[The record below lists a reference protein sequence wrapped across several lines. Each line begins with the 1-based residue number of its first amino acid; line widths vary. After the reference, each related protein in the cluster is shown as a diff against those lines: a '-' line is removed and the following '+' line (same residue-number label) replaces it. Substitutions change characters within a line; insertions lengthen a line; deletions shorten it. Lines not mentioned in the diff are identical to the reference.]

1 MLQKLEL
8 NWIGKNEEIKIEPR
22 ILIEVAELSNTKNNK
37 ETENMIIHGDNLL
50 ALKALEK
57 DYIGK
62 IKCVYIDPPYN
73 TGSAF
78 EHYDD
83 NLEHSIWLSLM
94 KPRLEILRN
103 LLRDDGVI
111 FVQIDDNEQAYLKVL
126 MDEVFGRKNFLNM
139 VSVNIKNIAGA
150 SGGGE
155 DKKLKKNCEYILIY
169 TKNYDVMS
177 IFKGTYKY
185 TEIYDLIQQYKN
197 EEKSW
202 KYTSV
207 LMDEGEKE
215 YHGSTLDGDGNE
227 IKVYV
232 RKNVIIKSINQVI
245 ESDDISLREGYNRY
259 GMKIFRTTNA
269 QSSIRTRVMEYK
281 KENNIE
287 NSIISI
293 EYVPK
298 TGKNK
303 GILYEQFY
311 KDEKC
316 NLFVWLRDTSEI
328 IDEKLYKKDILG
340 TYWDINAFMKNIS
353 KEGDVKFPQGKKPE
367 MLIQKIFELS
377 TSEGDFVLDSFLGS
391 GTTCA
396 VAQKMNRKYIGIE
409 MGAHA
414 YTHCKVRMDKVI
426 DGEQGGISKAINWSG
441 GGSYKFYELAPT
453 LVKKDFLDI
462 EIINPEYNPEMLAT
476 TVALHEGYTY
486 NPSEDVFWKQSI
498 GTENSF
504 LFVTTNYIDM
514 NYVTKIREM
523 MEENEFLLIACK
535 AFEEKAN
542 TLFDN
547 IKIKKIPE
555 MILENCEFGRD
566 NYNLNIISP
575 IEYEEDYYEEE

>member
-1 MLQKLEL
+1 MSKRLEL
-8 NWIGKNEEIKIEPR
+8 NWIGKDKEIKVEPR
-22 ILIEVAELSNTKNNK
+22 ILIEVPELSNTRNNK

-50 ALKALEK
+50 TLKALEK

-62 IKCVYIDPPYN
+62 IKCIYIDPPYN

-126 MDEVFGRKNFLNM
+126 MDEIFGRDKFLNTI
-139 VSVNIKNIAGA
+139 SVKMSEA
-150 SGGGE
+150 SGIKMAHVG
-155 DKKLKKNCEYILIY
+155 KRLPKLKEHILVYKKGNLILNEVKIPKEDWDNEYKTMITNINKSEIEFIKSVCKNENRTTIEIDKVDKLLD
-169 TKNYDVMS
+169 KA
-177 IFKGTYKY
+177 TYKSLS
-185 TEIYDLIQQYKN
+185 EVYK
-197 EEKSW
+197 EKNLKS
-202 KYTSV
+202 
-207 LMDEGEKE
+207 EKDKITFNFNNA
-215 YHGSTLDGDGNE
+215 Y
-227 IKVYV
+227 
-232 RKNVIIKSINQVI
+232 R
-245 ESDDISLREGYNRY
+245 
-259 GMKIFRTTNA
+259 IFRTTSVSENA
-269 QSSIRTRVMEYK
+269 TIQLIKLKKAKYINVFFSQITPQNKMYIIKGDFNENMKKPRTQVIFADDYLEYNPGDFWTDIK
-281 KENNIE
+281 TTGLDNEGAGVEFK
-287 NSIISI
+287 NS
-293 EYVPK
+293 
-298 TGKNK
+298 
-303 GILYEQFY
+303 
-311 KDEKC
+311 
-316 NLFVWLRDTSEI
+316 
-328 IDEKLYKKDILG
+328 
-340 TYWDINAFMKNIS
+340 
-353 KEGDVKFPQGKKPE
+353 KKPE
-367 MLIQKIFELS
+367 QLLERILKLS
-377 TSEGDFVLDSFLGS
+377 TSEGDFILDSFLGS

-409 MGAHA
+409 MGEHA

-426 DGEQGGISKAINWSG
+426 EGEQGGISKAVNWLG
-441 GGSYKFYELAPT
+441 GGAYKFYELAPT
-453 LVKKDFLDI
+453 LIKKDFLDI
-462 EIINPEYNPEMLAT
+462 EIINPEYNPEMLAAT
-476 TVALHEGYTY
+476 IALHEGYTY
-486 NPSEDVFWKQSI
+486 NPSEDIFWKQSI

>member
-126 MDEVFGRKNFLNM
+126 MDEIFGRDKFLNTI
-139 VSVNIKNIAGA
+139 SVKMSEA
-150 SGGGE
+150 SGIKMAHVG
-155 DKKLKKNCEYILIY
+155 KRLPKLKEHILVYKKGNLILNEVKIPKEDWDNEYKTMITNINKSEIEFIKSVCKNENRTTIEIDKVDKLLD
-169 TKNYDVMS
+169 KA
-177 IFKGTYKY
+177 TYKSLS
-185 TEIYDLIQQYKN
+185 EVYK
-197 EEKSW
+197 EKNLKS
-202 KYTSV
+202 
-207 LMDEGEKE
+207 EKDKITFNFNNA
-215 YHGSTLDGDGNE
+215 Y
-227 IKVYV
+227 
-232 RKNVIIKSINQVI
+232 R
-245 ESDDISLREGYNRY
+245 
-259 GMKIFRTTNA
+259 IFRTTSVSENA
-269 QSSIRTRVMEYK
+269 TIQLIKLKKAKYINVFFSQITPQNKMYIIKGDFNENMKKPRTQVIFADDYLEYNPGDFWTDIK
-281 KENNIE
+281 TTGLDNEGAGVEFK
-287 NSIISI
+287 NS
-293 EYVPK
+293 
-298 TGKNK
+298 
-303 GILYEQFY
+303 
-311 KDEKC
+311 
-316 NLFVWLRDTSEI
+316 
-328 IDEKLYKKDILG
+328 
-340 TYWDINAFMKNIS
+340 
-353 KEGDVKFPQGKKPE
+353 KKPE
-367 MLIQKIFELS
+367 QLLERILKLS
-377 TSEGDFVLDSFLGS
+377 TSEGDFILDSFLGS

-409 MGAHA
+409 MGEHA

-426 DGEQGGISKAINWSG
+426 EGEQGGISKAVNWLG
-441 GGSYKFYELAPT
+441 GGAYKFYELAPT
-453 LVKKDFLDI
+453 LIKKDFLDI
-462 EIINPEYNPEMLAT
+462 EIINPEYNPEMLAAT
-476 TVALHEGYTY
+476 IALHEGYTY
-486 NPSEDVFWKQSI
+486 NPSEDIFWKQSI

-555 MILENCEFGRD
+555 MILENCEFGKD

-575 IEYEEDYYEEE
+575 IQCEKDYGEE